1 MQTSISKTNY
11 LFDSIFGSTRNSSST
26 FLINDDKKISY
37 ADFHIMINQLENVL
51 IQKGMKPGDR
61 VAVQAE
67 KSNTQI
73 ALYAATIKAGGVYL
87 PLNTGYTTGELDYFI
102 KDSSAKIIIVDKNV
116 ENKIVNNLDAN
127 TVLLTLNSDETGS
140 LTNLADEQEF
150 LFDTIERGPDDLAAI
165 LYTSGTTG
173 KSKGAILS
181 HQNLLSNTK
190 VLKDYWKFTR
200 EDVLLHMLPIYHTHG
215 LFVASNL
222 LAYVGGSMIF
232 LPKFDIEQAIKWM
245 NKSTTMMGVPTFYT
259 RLLSDSRF
267 NHSLTEHMRLFISG
281 SAPLLA
287 TTHKEFEDRTS
298 KKILERYGMT
308 ETNMCT
314 SNPYDNNRVAG
325 TVGLPLPGIQLR
337 IADDKGNEVE
347 QGQIGIIEL
356 KGENVF
362 KGYWQMPDKTSE
374 SFREDGFFITGD
386 MAKVDNNGYV
396 TIVGRDKDLI
406 ISGGLNI
413 YPKEVETKIDE
424 LISIE
429 ESAVF
434 AAPHKDFGEAVVA
447 AIVRKNE
454 SIFEEEIINYL
465 SDKLAKFKQPKKI
478 IFLDSLPRN
487 AMGKVQKAELRK
499 KYQKLFND

>member
-11 LFDSIFGSTRNSSST
+11 LFDSIFGPTRNSSST
-26 FLINDDKKISY
+26 FLINDDKKLNY
-37 ADFHIMINQLENVL
+37 ADFHIMINQLANVL

-87 PLNTGYTTGELDYFI
+87 PLNTGYTPSELDYFI

-150 LFDTIERGPDDLAAI
+150 FFDTIERGPDDLAAI

-190 VLKDYWKFTR
+190 VLKDYWKFTK

-386 MAKVDNNGYV
+386 MAKVDDNGYV

-424 LISIE
+424 LTSIE

-447 AIVRKNE
+447 AVVRKNE

>member
-11 LFDSIFGSTRNSSST
+11 LFDSIFGPTRNSSST
-26 FLINDDKKISY
+26 FLINDDKKINY
-37 ADFHIMINQLENVL
+37 ADFHIMINQLANVL

-87 PLNTGYTTGELDYFI
+87 PLNTGYTASELDYFI

-116 ENKIVNNLDAN
+116 ENKIVNNLDVN

-140 LTNLADEQEF
+140 LTNLAYEQEF
-150 LFDTIERGPDDLAAI
+150 FFDTIERGPDDLAAI

-190 VLKDYWKFTR
+190 VLKDYWKFTK

-386 MAKVDNNGYV
+386 MAKVDNNGYI

-424 LISIE
+424 LTSIE

-447 AIVRKNE
+447 AVVRKNE

>member
-11 LFDSIFGSTRNSSST
+11 LFDSIFGPTRNSTST
-26 FLINDDKKISY
+26 FLINDNKEISY
-37 ADFHIMINQLENVL
+37 MDFHIMINQLANVL
-51 IQKGMKPGDR
+51 IKKGMRVGDR

-87 PLNTGYTTGELDYFI
+87 PLNTGYTSSELDYFI

-116 ENKIVNNLDAN
+116 ENIIAKNLDAN

-140 LTNLADEQEF
+140 LTALADEQESF
-150 LFDTIERGPDDLAAI
+150 FDAVERGSDDLAAI

-190 VLKDYWKFTR
+190 VLKDYWKFTK

-222 LAYVGGSMIF
+222 LAYAGGSMIF
-232 LPKFDIEQAIKWM
+232 LPKFDIDQALKWM
-245 NKSTTMMGVPTFYT
+245 SKSTTMMGVPTFYT

-267 NHSLTEHMRLFISG
+267 DHSLTEHMRLFISG

-287 TTHKEFEDRTS
+287 ETHKEFEDRTS

-308 ETNMCT
+308 ETNMST
-314 SNPYDNNRVAG
+314 SNPYDNERIAG

-362 KGYWQMPDKTSE
+362 KGYWQMPE
-374 SFREDGFFITGD
+374 
-386 MAKVDNNGYV
+386 
-396 TIVGRDKDLI
+396 
-406 ISGGLNI
+406 
-413 YPKEVETKIDE
+413 
-424 LISIE
+424 
-429 ESAVF
+429 
-434 AAPHKDFGEAVVA
+434 
-447 AIVRKNE
+447 
-454 SIFEEEIINYL
+454 
-465 SDKLAKFKQPKKI
+465 
-478 IFLDSLPRN
+478 
-487 AMGKVQKAELRK
+487 
-499 KYQKLFND
+499 